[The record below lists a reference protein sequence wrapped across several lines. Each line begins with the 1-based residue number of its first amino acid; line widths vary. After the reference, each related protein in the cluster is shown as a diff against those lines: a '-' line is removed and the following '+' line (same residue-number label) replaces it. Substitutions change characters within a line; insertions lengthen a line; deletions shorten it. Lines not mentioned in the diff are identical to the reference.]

1 MTRGRSWLVTA
12 GLITGLAV
20 AVVPA
25 LAADPDPDAEATEE
39 DPELEGTI
47 LGAKRD
53 RAPIDVT
60 LRKPADRSESP
71 GISQDDV
78 AKRAADQLGMDPKL
92 AVAIQEGLE
101 LLFLRKYE
109 DARTHFYEL
118 EKPFPGTG
126 LAAVA
131 DVLVWQALMMEN
143 FDYRYDKQ
151 YWTSSKAAR
160 QALEAAMQREG
171 NQAFENFLMAGVKG
185 IEAIHTM
192 RKSRYLPALQLAFET
207 MDHIET
213 TRSLAPDY
221 TDLLLADGMYNYWR
235 TVVTESAPMLPS
247 FGDHKAEGIEQMREV
262 EANGVFLGPPAT
274 LSLAF
279 TWIEE
284 KDKEKARDAC
294 MKNRRV
300 YPDNVINNL
309 VLGSVHVSMK
319 RYDRAIGVFD
329 EILEDSPNN
338 KRAVYW
344 KGLALHKSGRLDQ
357 AMVEY
362 DRYIAFDY
370 MEDYQRAQAWY
381 RKGQVHER
389 KKAWTDAEEAYR
401 TSIKIDGHKYAK
413 KRLGAIKDK
422 RKSGEIAD

>member
-1 MTRGRSWLVTA
+1 MARWRNWLVTA
-12 GLITGLAV
+12 GVLTGL

-25 LAADPDPDAEATEE
+25 LAADPEPEAPEAD

-47 LGAKRD
+47 LGAKRE
-53 RAPIDVT
+53 RAPIDVG
-60 LRKPADRSESP
+60 LRKPGSQAVSPTISSE
-71 GISQDDV
+71 DV
-78 AKRAADQLGMDPKL
+78 AKRAAEQLDMDPEL
-92 AVAIQEGLE
+92 AVAIKDGLE

-109 DARTHFYEL
+109 DARTHFYDL

-126 LAAVA
+126 LAEVA

-160 QALEAAMQREG
+160 QALDAALAKEG

-192 RKSRYLPALQLAFET
+192 RKSRYLPALTLAFET

-247 FGDHKAEGIEQMREV
+247 FGDHKAEGIEQMQRV
-262 EANGVFLGPPAT
+262 EADGVFLGPPAT

-284 KDKEKARDAC
+284 QDKPKARDAC
-294 MKNRRV
+294 LKNRRV

-309 VLGSVHVSMK
+309 VLGSVFVSEK
-319 RYDRAIGVFD
+319 KYDRAIKVFD

-344 KGLALHKSGRLDQ
+344 RGLALHKSGRLDQ
-357 AMVEY
+357 AMIEY
-362 DRYIAFDY
+362 ETYLGFDY

-381 RKGQVHER
+381 RKGQVYER
-389 KKAWTDAEEAYR
+389 KKAWTDAESAYK
-401 TSIKIDGHKYAK
+401 TAVKTDSHKYAK
-413 KRLGAIKDK
+413 KRLAAIKDK
-422 RKSGEIAD
+422 RKSGEIAE